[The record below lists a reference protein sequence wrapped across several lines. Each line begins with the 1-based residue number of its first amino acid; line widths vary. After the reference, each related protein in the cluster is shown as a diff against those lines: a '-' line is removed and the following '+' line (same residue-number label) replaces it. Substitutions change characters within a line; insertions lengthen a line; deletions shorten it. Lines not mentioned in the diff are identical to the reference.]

1 MNGKCVFIFFL
12 CLFYSIITSCLYN
25 FHHTFSVVV
34 VVFIIS
40 FISWVF
46 HLFVFFTTLTV
57 TFSLRLFCVFRDL
70 FLYLPF
76 AFEKKR
82 SYIWYFKSSQEICNE
97 KIYLYDT
104 IRYDIEG
111 RFSSYGILFVIF
123 DHYFVNNFINY

>member
-1 MNGKCVFIFFL
+1 MNGKCVVIFFL
-12 CLFYSIITSCLYN
+12 CFFYPYIIISCLYN
-25 FHHTFSVVV
+25 FHHTFSE
-34 VVFIIS
+34 FLS

-76 AFEKKR
+76 AFEIKS

-97 KIYLYDT
+97 KIYLYCGEDFISNLWPLLWYIISLT
-104 IRYDIEG
+104 IKGVTWTICCMK
-111 RFSSYGILFVIF
+111 
-123 DHYFVNNFINY
+123 